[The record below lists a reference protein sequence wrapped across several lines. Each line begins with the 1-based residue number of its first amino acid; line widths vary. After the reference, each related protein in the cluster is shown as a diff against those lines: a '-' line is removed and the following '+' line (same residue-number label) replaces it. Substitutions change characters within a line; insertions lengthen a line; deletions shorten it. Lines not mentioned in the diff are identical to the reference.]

1 MCITIIYFLP
11 LRQKQKKLARFLLY
25 IISEKRKGEYGVPWG
40 KLYTTKNMSEKN
52 SNSKPIRWSVFI
64 PCFLIVGGA
73 AILGIVNNAWLTEV
87 TKAIFTWSLGNF
99 GWLYQVIAVV
109 TLILVSLL
117 CFSKIGTIK
126 LGGPEAK
133 AKYSF
138 GSWFAMTLTGGIA
151 TGLITYGVNEV
162 LIYFGN
168 VYGELDGYG
177 NNVNV
182 DVESMEVAKTGIQ
195 YEYMMKAFNDDI
207 TRLRT
212 VIKG

>member
-1 MCITIIYFLP
+1 M
-11 LRQKQKKLARFLLY
+11 LY

-177 NNVNV
+177 VQAYSCLLYTSRCV
-182 DVESMEVAKTGIQ
+182 
-195 YEYMMKAFNDDI
+195 
-207 TRLRT
+207 
-212 VIKG
+212 

>member
-1 MCITIIYFLP
+1 M
-11 LRQKQKKLARFLLY
+11 ARFLLY

-109 TLILVSLL
+109 TLILVTLQRRNNY
-117 CFSKIGTIK
+117 F
-126 LGGPEAK
+126 GGRQYREVFEENRA
-133 AKYSF
+133 
-138 GSWFAMTLTGGIA
+138 
-151 TGLITYGVNEV
+151 LIT
-162 LIYFGN
+162 
-168 VYGELDGYG
+168 ELKKIL
-177 NNVNV
+177 
-182 DVESMEVAKTGIQ
+182 S
-195 YEYMMKAFNDDI
+195 
-207 TRLRT
+207 R
-212 VIKG
+212 